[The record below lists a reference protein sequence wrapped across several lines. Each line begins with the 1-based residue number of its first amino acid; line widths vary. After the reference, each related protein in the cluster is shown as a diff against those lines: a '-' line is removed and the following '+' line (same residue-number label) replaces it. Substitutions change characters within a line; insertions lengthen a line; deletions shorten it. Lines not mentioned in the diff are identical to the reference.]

1 MVSPGLQQNNVSSL
15 QTFLRDK
22 FVVWA
27 SNGSN
32 VEEIWNNLK
41 NIVYESIEHF
51 VPHKTLRKNSD
62 PKYYNKEIKRLK
74 SKVRKEYNRRK
85 LGVHCTEKL
94 KLSKQ
99 LLAAKKSEQE
109 AFLKSIL
116 SKEGK
121 CWSDFYKYVK
131 EIGK

>member
-1 MVSPGLQQNNVSSL
+1 
-15 QTFLRDK
+15 
-22 FVVWA
+22 
-27 SNGSN
+27 
-32 VEEIWNNLK
+32 VEEIWNNFK

-51 VPHKTLRKNSD
+51 VPRRTLRKNSD
-62 PKYYNKEIKRLK
+62 PENYNMEIKGLK

-94 KLSKQ
+94 KKLSKQ
-99 LLAAKKSEQE
+99 ILAAKKLAQE

-121 CWSDFYKYVK
+121 CWSDFYKYIKRHKGNK
-131 EIGK
+131 ENIPTIKDCN